1 MRHKPRRGRIWRTPC
16 ASLVMPRPATMGAS
30 SSPPLATAH
39 SLLVLADYAHT
50 LDSLPLDLSRQF
62 ADLRELD
69 AVLNASTVSATQKIY
84 ELIDLVE
91 NPGASKEERL
101 SKLTEIGEEAQRLK
115 LGGEDKIR
123 VASQAA
129 DNVRI
134 SISAWARCSL
144 LYCAACTPQGAHEH
158 LANDNCTLRHVLHA
172 VPPISPD
179 YVSPS
184 SAAPPPR
191 CDTTGGR

>member
-1 MRHKPRRGRIWRTPC
+1 MV
-16 ASLVMPRPATMGAS
+16 AAS
-30 SSPPLATAH
+30 SSPPSLGTAH
-39 SLLVLADYAHT
+39 SLLVLSEYAHT
-50 LDSLPLDLSRQF
+50 LDSLPLDLSRHF

-69 AVLNASTVSATQKIY
+69 AVLSASTTNVTQKIY

-91 NPGASKEERL
+91 DPEASKEARL

-134 SISAWARCSL
+134 HFLVMTRCL
-144 LYCAACTPQGAHEH
+144 LACSSH
-158 LANDNCTLRHVLHA
+158 LTR
-172 VPPISPD
+172 P
-179 YVSPS
+179 
-184 SAAPPPR
+184 
-191 CDTTGGR
+191 T

>member
-1 MRHKPRRGRIWRTPC
+1 
-16 ASLVMPRPATMGAS
+16 MPRLQPPTMVGTS
-30 SSPPLATAH
+30 TSSPPIGTAH
-39 SLLVLADYAHT
+39 SLLVLSEYAHT

-69 AVLNASTVSATQKIY
+69 AVLSVSTYNVTQKIY

-91 NPGASKEERL
+91 NPEASKEARL

-129 DNVRI
+129 DNVCIYI
-134 SISAWARCSL
+134 SIMTPYSYLCSS
-144 LYCAACTPQGAHEH
+144 H
-158 LANDNCTLRHVLHA
+158 LIRPT
-172 VPPISPD
+172 
-179 YVSPS
+179 
-184 SAAPPPR
+184 
-191 CDTTGGR
+191 

>member
-1 MRHKPRRGRIWRTPC
+1 MHDLPKTLFLQYGEHFAPQ
-16 ASLVMPRPATMGAS
+16 AMPRLQPPTMVGTSS
-30 SSPPLATAH
+30 SSPSIGTAH
-39 SLLVLADYAHT
+39 SLLVLSEYAHT

-69 AVLNASTVSATQKIY
+69 AVLSASTFNVTQKIY

-91 NPGASKEERL
+91 NPEASKEARL

-129 DNVRI
+129 DNVHIRI
-134 SISAWARCSL
+134 SVIIQRSYLSSS
-144 LYCAACTPQGAHEH
+144 H
-158 LANDNCTLRHVLHA
+158 LIKRT
-172 VPPISPD
+172 
-179 YVSPS
+179 
-184 SAAPPPR
+184 
-191 CDTTGGR
+191 